1 MPRWDEDQAAARIAA
16 HFQRSADV
24 ARMTLE
30 AGGAA
35 VLARMAVSMVMCLG
49 AGGKLMLCGNG
60 GSAADA
66 QHLAAELLIRLRST
80 VNRIPLPAITLATD
94 TSTLT
99 ACGNDYGFEEVFV
112 RPLLALGRPGDLL
125 LVLTTSGRSPN
136 VVRALA
142 AARGRGI
149 GTLGFLGGAG
159 TPALGHCDLAFLVP
173 STDTAHIQETHITA
187 GHILMEMVEDAF
199 RGAGDSSSRSEG

>member
-1 MPRWDEDQAAARIAA
+1 MLPWDEGEARERVAA
-16 HFQRSADV
+16 HFRRSADV
-24 ARMTLE
+24 KRDTLE

-35 VLARMAVSMVMCLG
+35 VLARMAVVVADQLA

-66 QHLAAELLIRLRST
+66 QHLAAELLVRLRSH
-80 VNRIPLPAITLATD
+80 VNRAPLPGITLATD

-125 LVLTTSGRSPN
+125 LGLTTSGRSPN
-136 VVRALA
+136 VVKALA
-142 AARGRGI
+142 AARERGI

-159 TPALGHCDLAFLVP
+159 TPALEQCDLALLVP
-173 STDTAHIQETHITA
+173 SFHTAHIQEVHIAA
-187 GHILMEMVEDAF
+187 GHVLIELVEDRFSAAI
-199 RGAGDSSSRSEG
+199 G